1 MGRGARDTTAGME
14 RSIVRTSAAPAAIG
28 PYSQA
33 VVVPIGDGKRMM
45 FCSGQI
51 PLNPVTGLMV
61 EGDVEAQTRQVLEN
75 LNAVLAAAGGS
86 FANVVKTTI
95 FLADMGDF
103 AAVNAVYGQRF
114 SSDPPARAT
123 VQAARLPK
131 DARVEIDAIAIL

>member
-1 MGRGARDTTAGME
+1 ME
-14 RSIVRTSAAPAAIG
+14 RSIVRTAAAPAAIG

-33 VVVPIGDGKRMM
+33 VVVPVGDGKRMM

-51 PLNPVTGLMV
+51 PLDPVTGLMV

-75 LNAVLAAAGGS
+75 LGAVLAAAGGS

-103 AAVNAVYGQRF
+103 ATVNAVYAQRF
-114 SSDPPARAT
+114 ASDPPARAT
-123 VQAARLPK
+123 VQAARLPR
-131 DARVEIDAIAIL
+131 DARVEIDAIAILEVH